1 MRVEDDVGEG
11 RVGMAERVRLGTG
24 IGAFIGEGHRPLYCP
39 LALTYLFLTPWLPYH
54 G

>member
-11 RVGMAERVRLGTG
+11 RVGMAEMVRLGTG
-24 IGAFIGEGHRPLYCP
+24 IGAFIGEGHRPLHHALP
-39 LALTYLFLTPWLPYH
+39 LTYLLLTPWLPYH